1 MEALTGGE
9 RGELTMSE
17 RLTPVLFRDQA
28 ERASVEPAK
37 CPLRIII
44 ASQYFPPEIG
54 ATQTRMQ
61 AFAELL
67 AARGHRV
74 TVICEFPNHP
84 HGLMPAEYR
93 GRLLEDDRTN
103 PYRILRVWVKADP
116 QKTAVSRM
124 AFYLSY
130 MALAT
135 AVAPLAGR
143 ADVVVA
149 TTPPLF
155 VGAAGLA
162 IARMNLAPL
171 VLDVRDLWPAAA
183 VGLNEISTGRALR
196 VAEAL
201 ERHLY
206 RSAGAVVAVTRS
218 FCKHIDRIRHMPPR
232 TLFIPNGT
240 LERFFAPHEGQEA
253 RAELGVDADRF
264 LVTFAGTHGIA
275 QGLPAVLRAAS
286 RVNGIHFAFV
296 GEGPS
301 KKALVNSARE
311 LGLENV
317 SFHPQVPIEAI
328 PRVLASSDALVVPL
342 SAHPTFASFVPS
354 KLYDFMAVGRPV
366 IFSGRG
372 EAARIVE
379 ATGSGLV
386 VEPEQPEA
394 LAQAAMWLAEH
405 PREARAMAKRGQE
418 FARGRLRRVQAERL
432 EQVILDVVR
441 NRRRGNCTF
450 RA

>member
-1 MEALTGGE
+1 
-9 RGELTMSE
+9 MSISG
-17 RLTPVLFRDQA
+17 RLTPVLFANEA
-28 ERASVEPAK
+28 ERASVEPVK
-37 CPLRIII
+37 RPLRIII

-61 AFAELL
+61 AFAEFL

-84 HGLMPAEYR
+84 HGMIPADYR
-93 GRLLEDDRTN
+93 GRLVEDDRTN
-103 PYRILRVWVKADP
+103 PYRILRVWVRADP
-116 QKTAVSRM
+116 EKTTVSRM

-135 AVAPLAGR
+135 AIAPRAGR
-143 ADVVVA
+143 ADVVLA

-162 IARMNLAPL
+162 IASMNLAPL

-183 VGLNEISTGRALR
+183 VGLNEISAGRALH

-201 ERHLY
+201 ERRLY
-206 RSAGAVVAVTRS
+206 KSAGAVVAVTRP
-218 FCKHIDRIRHMPPR
+218 FCEHIDGIRRR
-232 TLFIPNGT
+232 TPGTVFIPNGT
-240 LERFFAPHEGQEA
+240 LEQFFAPHDGTA
-253 RAELGVDADRF
+253 RAELGIDGDRF

-275 QGLPAVLRAAS
+275 QGLSAVLQAATRANA
-286 RVNGIHFAFV
+286 IHFAFV

-301 KKALVNSARE
+301 KKALVASARE
-311 LGLENV
+311 LALENV
-317 SFHPQVPIEAI
+317 SFHAQVPIEKI

-372 EAARIVE
+372 EAARIVQD
-379 ATGSGLV
+379 TKSGLV
-386 VEPEQPEA
+386 VEPEQPSA
-394 LAQAAMWLAEH
+394 LAQAAVWLAEH
-405 PREARAMAKRGQE
+405 PREAKAMGKRGQE
-418 FARGRLRRVQAERL
+418 FARGRLRCVQAERL
-432 EQVILDVVR
+432 EQVLLHMTRDWR
-441 NRRRGNCTF
+441 CS

>member
-1 MEALTGGE
+1 
-9 RGELTMSE
+9 MSMSG
-17 RLTPVLFRDQA
+17 RLTPALFADEA
-28 ERASVEPAK
+28 ERASVERVK
-37 CPLRIII
+37 RPLRIII

-61 AFAELL
+61 AFAEFL
-67 AARGHRV
+67 AARGHQV

-84 HGLMPAEYR
+84 HGVIPAHYR
-93 GRLLEDDRTN
+93 GRVVEDDQTN
-103 PYRILRVWVKADP
+103 PYRILRVWVRADP
-116 QKTAVSRM
+116 EKTTASRM

-135 AVAPLAGR
+135 AIAPRAGR
-143 ADVVVA
+143 ADVVLA

-201 ERHLY
+201 ERRLY
-206 RSAGAVVAVTRS
+206 KSAGSVVAVTRP
-218 FCKHIDRIRHMPPR
+218 FCEHIDGIRRRPPR
-232 TLFIPNGT
+232 TVFIPNGT
-240 LERFFAPHEGQEA
+240 LEQFFAPHDERA
-253 RAELGVDADRF
+253 RAELGIDADRF
-264 LVTFAGTHGIA
+264 LITFAGTHGIA
-275 QGLPAVLRAAS
+275 QGLSAVLQAATRA
-286 RVNGIHFAFV
+286 NGIHFAFV

-301 KKALVNSARE
+301 KKALVASARE

-317 SFHPQVPIEAI
+317 SFHAQVPIEKI

-342 SAHPTFASFVPS
+342 SAHPTFAGFVPS
-354 KLYDFMAVGRPV
+354 KLYDFMAAGRPV

-379 ATGSGLV
+379 GAGGGLV
-386 VEPEQPEA
+386 IEPEQPGA
-394 LAQAAMWLAEH
+394 LAEAAMWLAEH
-405 PREARAMAKRGQE
+405 PREAKAMGKRGRE
-418 FARGRLRRVQAERL
+418 FASGRLRRVQAERL
-432 EQVILDVVR
+432 EQVILHVASD
-441 NRRRGNCTF
+441 RRCGPSTF
-450 RA
+450 RT

>member
-1 MEALTGGE
+1 MESDTPPGIL
-9 RGELTMSE
+9 MSVP
-17 RLTPVLFRDQA
+17 LTPVLFADDT
-28 ERASVEPAK
+28 ERARVEPAK
-37 CPLRIII
+37 RRLRIII

-61 AFAELL
+61 AFAEFL

-84 HGLMPAEYR
+84 HGVIPAEYR

-103 PYRILRVWVKADP
+103 PYRILRVWVKANP
-116 QKTAVSRM
+116 EKTTASRLG
-124 AFYLSY
+124 FYLSY

-143 ADVVVA
+143 ADVVLA

-162 IARMNLAPL
+162 IARINLAPL

-183 VGLNEISTGRALR
+183 VGLNEISTGRALH

-201 ERHLY
+201 ERRLY
-206 RSAGAVVAVTRS
+206 KSAGAVVAVTRP
-218 FCKHIDRIRHMPPR
+218 FCEHIDGIRRRPPR
-232 TLFIPNGT
+232 TVFIPNGT
-240 LERFFAPHEGQEA
+240 LEWFFARQDRKA
-253 RAELGVDADRF
+253 RAELGIDAERF

-275 QGLPAVLRAAS
+275 QGLSAVLQAATRA
-286 RVNGIHFAFV
+286 NGIHFAFV

-301 KKALVNSARE
+301 KNALVASARE
-311 LGLENV
+311 LSLENV
-317 SFHPQVPIEAI
+317 SFHAQVPIEQI

-342 SAHPTFASFVPS
+342 SAHPTFAGFVPS

-379 ATGSGLV
+379 VTGSGLV
-386 VEPEQPEA
+386 VEPEQPGA
-394 LAQAAMWLAEH
+394 LAQAAVWLAEH
-405 PREARAMAKRGQE
+405 PREASAMGKRGQE

-432 EQVILDVVR
+432 EQVILHLAAPPR
-441 NRRRGNCTF
+441 ARYALRAFRG
-450 RA
+450 